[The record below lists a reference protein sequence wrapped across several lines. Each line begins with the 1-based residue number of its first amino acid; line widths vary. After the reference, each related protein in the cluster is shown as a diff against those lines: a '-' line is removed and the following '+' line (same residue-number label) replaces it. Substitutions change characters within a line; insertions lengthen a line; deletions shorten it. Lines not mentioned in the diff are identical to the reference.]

1 MKDLIVEIEQEE
13 KIVEITQIF
22 YSYRFKNTRGA
33 TTIKEGFRTK
43 KKLLADIE
51 KNFKN
56 YEVKIKDVK

>member
-1 MKDLIVEIEQEE
+1 MKDLIVEISQEE

-43 KKLLADIE
+43 KKMLADIE
-51 KNFKN
+51 KNFSN
-56 YEVKIKDVK
+56 YKLKITETN

>member
-56 YEVKIKDVK
+56 YDVKIKDVK